1 MAFNWGFESISIQNG
16 RTYTHFAHIN
26 HINTGW
32 NVSIALNIDCF
43 NDRWVLWYT
52 MENTHQLQSKTIINS
67 NSYVYT
73 HTHTHTHTIATESL
87 YEWVRVYYEI
97 ESCKLV
103 FMHGCWINWAKAVHT
118 WMRFR
123 ESNHYHL
130 RQFVGSRTYKCVHKS
145 LPGKNIHFELNCKLL
160 SSIWRRILMKSS
172 LYNVYGWKMTLKP
185 YISSTE

>member
-1 MAFNWGFESISIQNG
+1 MLALHWTLIALTTAEYCDTLWKI
-16 RTYTHFAHIN
+16 HIN
-26 HINTGW
+26 FKVKRSST
-32 NVSIALNIDCF
+32 A
-43 NDRWVLWYT
+43 
-52 MENTHQLQSKTIINS
+52 THT
-67 NSYVYT
+67 YYT
-73 HTHTHTHTIATESL
+73 HTHTHHCDREFSSSV
-87 YEWVRVYYEI
+87 YVSVRVYYEI

-145 LPGKNIHFELNCKLL
+145 LPGKTIHFELNCKLL

-172 LYNVYGWKMTLKP
+172 LYNVYGWKMTLKTYT
-185 YISSTE
+185 YIINGIRGKNSMSQLKL